1 MVCVAASFSVVEA
14 VTGVILDVSSSSS
27 SWMDCSVC
35 IVWSSSSSAVASSAA
50 ASCSC
55 FNSAARNL
63 FKMKKPLNLDG
74 AYPLKAETIVKLK
87 LLPSVMAGKK

>member
-27 SWMDCSVC
+27 SWTDCSVC
-35 IVWSSSSSAVASSAA
+35 IVWSSSSAA

>member
-1 MVCVAASFSVVEA
+1 MVCVAASFSVGEA
-14 VTGVILDVSSSSS
+14 VTGVILDVASSSS
-27 SWMDCSVC
+27 SWTDCSVC
-35 IVWSSSSSAVASSAA
+35 IVCSSSSSS

-74 AYPLKAETIVKLK
+74 AYPLKAELMVKLK

>member
-14 VTGVILDVSSSSS
+14 VTGVILDVLSSSS
-27 SWMDCSVC
+27 SWTDCSVC
-35 IVWSSSSSAVASSAA
+35 IVWSSSSSSSAAA

>member
-27 SWMDCSVC
+27 SWTDCSVC
-35 IVWSSSSSAVASSAA
+35 IVWSSSSSAAA

>member
-27 SWMDCSVC
+27 SWTDCSVC
-35 IVWSSSSSAVASSAA
+35 IVWSSSSAASAA

-63 FKMKKPLNLDG
+63 FKIQKPLNLDG
-74 AYPLKAETIVKLK
+74 AYPLKAETIGKLK

>member
-27 SWMDCSVC
+27 SWTDCSVC
-35 IVWSSSSSAVASSAA
+35 IVWSSSSSAA

>member
-27 SWMDCSVC
+27 SWTDCSVC
-35 IVWSSSSSAVASSAA
+35 IVCSSSSSA

-74 AYPLKAETIVKLK
+74 AYPLKAESMVKLK

>member
-27 SWMDCSVC
+27 SWTDCSVC
-35 IVWSSSSSAVASSAA
+35 IVWSSSSTVASSAA

>member
-14 VTGVILDVSSSSS
+14 ATGVILDVSSSSS
-27 SWMDCSVC
+27 SWVDCSVC
-35 IVWSSSSSAVASSAA
+35 IVCSSSSAAAAA

-74 AYPLKAETIVKLK
+74 AYPLKAEKIVKLK